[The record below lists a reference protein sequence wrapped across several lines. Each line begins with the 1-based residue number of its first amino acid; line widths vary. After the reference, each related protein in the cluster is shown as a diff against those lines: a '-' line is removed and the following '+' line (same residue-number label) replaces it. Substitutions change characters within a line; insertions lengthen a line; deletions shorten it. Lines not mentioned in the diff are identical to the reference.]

1 MTRQERAARR
11 EALFSDAGEV
21 IAERFPDR
29 NLTLTEVAAVVGTSP
44 RQLQRIFREVEDMTF
59 QEALA
64 TVRMERALVL
74 LDAEEQASARTVAG
88 LVGYNDGG
96 NFATAFRRY
105 WGGPP
110 SAMRRPI
117 EPHPDF
123 R

>member
-1 MTRQERAARR
+1 MTRQERAEHR
-11 EALFSDAGEV
+11 EALFEAAAAV

-29 NLTLTEVAAVVGTSP
+29 DLSLPEVAAAVGTSP
-44 RQLQRIFREVEDMTF
+44 RQLQRIFREFADTGF
-59 QEALA
+59 QDALT

-74 LDAEEQASARTVAG
+74 LDAEEQPPARAVAG
-88 LVGYNDGG
+88 LVGYNDRG

-105 WGGPP
+105 WGEWP
-110 SAMRRPI
+110 AYMRRPI